1 MARTT
6 YKCSNKKKKK
16 KKTKQDKTKK
26 QETELRT
33 LKETPDTYIGYNP
46 FERCPAEKWFLQE
59 EAAEAVI
66 YRVQNRTMNDQ
77 TCVVVVQ
84 FAYFSYNAMWMPI
97 HRVALWFK
105 VLSEVYFNVY
115 RLA

>member
-66 YRVQNRTMNDQ
+66 YRVQNRKST
-77 TCVVVVQ
+77 
-84 FAYFSYNAMWMPI
+84 I
-97 HRVALWFK
+97 KL
-105 VLSEVYFNVY
+105 VLFCSLRIFRIMQCGCQYTGWRFG
-115 RLA
+115 LKL

>member
-1 MARTT
+1 MFWQ
-6 YKCSNKKKKK
+6 KKPNKQKQ
-16 KKTKQDKTKK
+16 KTEENKTKK
-26 QETELRT
+26 QENELLT
-33 LKETPDTYIGYNP
+33 LKETPDSYIGYNP
-46 FERCPAEKWFLQE
+46 LERCPAEKWFLQE

-97 HRVALWFK
+97 YRVALWFK
-105 VLSEVYFNVY
+105 ILSEVYFNVY